1 MASLPIAIASAFFAA
16 AIPISSMGQPTTDNT
31 SAYPAK
37 VIKIVV
43 PLSAGGPTDTLARI
57 IAQPLSKR
65 LGQPVVIENRP
76 GAGGN
81 IGAEVV
87 AKAPPDGYTLF
98 LGTSGPLS
106 INSSLYGKLN
116 YDPIKDF
123 SPISLIASAP
133 FVIAAGPSL
142 PLSNIAQLIE
152 AARHSPA
159 KLNAGSVTGSAAHL
173 ATELFKSAAHIDIA
187 HIPYKGAAP
196 ATNDLIAG
204 QIDLSFASTPGVLPQ
219 IRAGKL
225 RALAVTSP
233 KRLPQL
239 PAVPTVAESGFPGFE
254 ASVWYGLVAPSN
266 TPPKIIQRLSVELSA
281 ILNDLLVREQLTNN
295 YFVPIGSTPEQFE
308 NFIKSETGKWGA
320 IVKSKGLKAE

>member
-1 MASLPIAIASAFFAA
+1 MVCTFVLATVPIVSLA
-16 AIPISSMGQPTTDNT
+16 QPLSEQT
-31 SAYPAK
+31 SGFPSRAL
-37 VIKIVV
+37 KIVV

-57 IAQPLSKR
+57 IAQPLSRR

-87 AKAPPDGYTLF
+87 AKAPADGYTLF

-123 SPISLIASAP
+123 SPISSIASAP
-133 FVIAAGPSL
+133 FVIAANPLL
-142 PLSNIAQLIE
+142 PVHNIAQLIE
-152 AARHSPA
+152 AARHAPG
-159 KLNAGSVTGSAAHL
+159 KLNAGSVTGSAAQL
-173 ATELFKSAAHIDIA
+173 ATELFKSAAQIEIA

-225 RALAVTSP
+225 QALAVTSP
-233 KRLPQL
+233 QRLNQL
-239 PAVPTVAESGFPGFE
+239 PEVPTVAESGFPGFE
-254 ASVWYGLVAPSN
+254 ASVWYGLVAPAS
-266 TPPKIIQRLSVELSA
+266 TPQKIIQRLSIELSA
-281 ILNDLLVREQLTNN
+281 VLKDKSVLEQLTNN
-295 YFVPIGSTPEQFE
+295 YFIPTRSTPEQFA

-320 IVKSKGLKAE
+320 IVRSKGLKAE

>member
-1 MASLPIAIASAFFAA
+1 MTASPIAMVCTFVLATV
-16 AIPISSMGQPTTDNT
+16 PIVSLAQPLSEQT
-31 SAYPAK
+31 SGFPSRAL
-37 VIKIVV
+37 KIVV

-57 IAQPLSKR
+57 IAQPLSRR

-87 AKAPPDGYTLF
+87 AKAPADGYTLF

-123 SPISLIASAP
+123 SPISSIASAP
-133 FVIAAGPSL
+133 FVIAANPLL
-142 PLSNIAQLIE
+142 PVHNIAQLIE
-152 AARHSPA
+152 AARHAPG
-159 KLNAGSVTGSAAHL
+159 KLNAGSVTGSAAQL
-173 ATELFKSAAHIDIA
+173 ATELFKSAAQIEIA

-225 RALAVTSP
+225 QALAVTSP
-233 KRLPQL
+233 QRLNQL
-239 PAVPTVAESGFPGFE
+239 PEVPTVAESGFPGFE
-254 ASVWYGLVAPSN
+254 ASVWYGLVAPAS
-266 TPPKIIQRLSVELSA
+266 TPQKIIQRLSIELSA
-281 ILNDLLVREQLTNN
+281 VLKDKSVLEQLTNN
-295 YFVPIGSTPEQFE
+295 YFIPTGSTPEQFA

-320 IVKSKGLKAE
+320 IVRSKGLKAE

>member
-1 MASLPIAIASAFFAA
+1 MVCTFVLATVPIVSLA
-16 AIPISSMGQPTTDNT
+16 QPLSEQT
-31 SAYPAK
+31 SGFPSRAL
-37 VIKIVV
+37 KIVV

-57 IAQPLSKR
+57 IAQPLSRR

-87 AKAPPDGYTLF
+87 AKAPADGYTLF

-123 SPISLIASAP
+123 SPISSIASAP
-133 FVIAAGPSL
+133 FVIAANPLL
-142 PLSNIAQLIE
+142 PVHNIAQLIE
-152 AARHSPA
+152 AARHAPG
-159 KLNAGSVTGSAAHL
+159 KLNAGSVTGSAAQL
-173 ATELFKSAAHIDIA
+173 ATELFKSAAQIEIA

-225 RALAVTSP
+225 QALAVTSP
-233 KRLPQL
+233 QRLNQL
-239 PAVPTVAESGFPGFE
+239 PEVPTVAESGFPGFE
-254 ASVWYGLVAPSN
+254 ASVWYGLVAPAS
-266 TPPKIIQRLSVELSA
+266 TPQKIIQRLSIELSA
-281 ILNDLLVREQLTNN
+281 VLKDKSVLEQLTNN
-295 YFVPIGSTPEQFE
+295 YFIPTGSTPEQFA

-320 IVKSKGLKAE
+320 IVRSKGLKAE

>member
-1 MASLPIAIASAFFAA
+1 MVCTFVLATVPIVSLA
-16 AIPISSMGQPTTDNT
+16 QPLSEQT
-31 SAYPAK
+31 SGFPSRAL
-37 VIKIVV
+37 KIVV

-57 IAQPLSKR
+57 IAQPLSRR

-87 AKAPPDGYTLF
+87 AKAPADGYTLF

-106 INSSLYGKLN
+106 INISLYGKLN

-123 SPISLIASAP
+123 SPISSIAFAP
-133 FVIAAGPSL
+133 FVIAANPLL
-142 PLSNIAQLIE
+142 PVHNIPQLIE
-152 AARHSPA
+152 AARHAPG
-159 KLNAGSVTGSAAHL
+159 KLNAGSVTGSAAQL
-173 ATELFKSAAHIDIA
+173 ATELFKSAAQIEIA

-225 RALAVTSP
+225 QALAVTSP
-233 KRLPQL
+233 QRLNQL
-239 PAVPTVAESGFPGFE
+239 PEVPTVAESGFPGFE
-254 ASVWYGLVAPSN
+254 ASVWYGLVAPAS
-266 TPPKIIQRLSVELSA
+266 TPQKIIQRLSIELSA
-281 ILNDLLVREQLTNN
+281 VLKDKSVLEQLTNN
-295 YFVPIGSTPEQFE
+295 YFIPTGSTPEQFA
-308 NFIKSETGKWGA
+308 NFIKSETGKWDA
-320 IVKSKGLKAE
+320 IVRSKGLKAE